1 MLSLLKFVKGDLIMP
16 KKRRDTRQTI
26 MVVIGVLIILAMLL
40 PSILTII
47 STF

>member
-1 MLSLLKFVKGDLIMP
+1 MP
-16 KKRRDTRQTI
+16 KKRKDTRQTI

>member
-1 MLSLLKFVKGDLIMP
+1 MP
-16 KKRRDTRQTI
+16 KRRDTRQTI

-40 PSILTII
+40 PSILTIA

>member
-1 MLSLLKFVKGDLIMP
+1 MLSLEKLVKGDLIMP
-16 KKRRDTRQTI
+16 KRKDTRQTI

-47 STF
+47 SAF